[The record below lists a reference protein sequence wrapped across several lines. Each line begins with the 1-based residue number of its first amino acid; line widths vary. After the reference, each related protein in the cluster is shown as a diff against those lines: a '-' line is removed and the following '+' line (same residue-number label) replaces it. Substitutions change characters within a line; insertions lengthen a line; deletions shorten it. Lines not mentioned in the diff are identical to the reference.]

1 MHAPGLHD
9 TKRRRPAGVTRPAG
23 FRFDTDRSNRVSGG
37 AGLAVAGGPL
47 GRSFRPWGPSSLASD
62 TSGLSGV
69 AERYATALYDLADET
84 KSLDAVAEDLR
95 RLKGMIDGSPDL
107 RRFLRSPLIGRQAQ
121 TRGMQ
126 AILEAG
132 KASDLVRRFVG
143 VVGGN
148 RRLFA
153 LPGMIE
159 AFLRQLAKR
168 RGEVTVHVS
177 SAQPLS
183 AGQSTALAE
192 ALRKAVGQKI
202 NIESKVE
209 PELIGG
215 LVVRVGSR
223 MVDTSIRTQLQKL
236 RRALRAA

>member
-1 MHAPGLHD
+1 M
-9 TKRRRPAGVTRPAG
+9 
-23 FRFDTDRSNRVSGG
+23 
-37 AGLAVAGGPL
+37 
-47 GRSFRPWGPSSLASD
+47 ASE

-95 RLKGMIDGSPDL
+95 RLRGMIAGSDDL

-121 TRGMQ
+121 TKAMQ
-126 AILEAG
+126 AVLDAAKTG
-132 KASDLVRRFVG
+132 DLVRRFIG
-143 VVGGN
+143 VVGSH

-153 LPGMIE
+153 LAGMIE
-159 AFLRQLAKR
+159 AFLRELAKR
-168 RGEVTVHVS
+168 RGELTVHVS
-177 SAQPLS
+177 SAKPLTEAQS
-183 AGQSTALAE
+183 AALTE
-192 ALRKAVGQKI
+192 TLKKTVGQKI
-202 NIESKVE
+202 NIEAKVE
-209 PELIGG
+209 PDLIGG

>member
-1 MHAPGLHD
+1 M
-9 TKRRRPAGVTRPAG
+9 
-23 FRFDTDRSNRVSGG
+23 
-37 AGLAVAGGPL
+37 
-47 GRSFRPWGPSSLASD
+47 ASEF
-62 TSGLSGV
+62 SGLTSGV

-84 KSLDAVAEDLR
+84 KALDAVAEDLR
-95 RLKGMIDGSPDL
+95 RLRNLIGGSPDL
-107 RRFLRSPLIGRQAQ
+107 RRFLRSPLIDRQAQ
-121 TRGMQ
+121 TRAMQ
-126 AILEAG
+126 AVLEAAKTG
-132 KASDLVRRFVG
+132 DLVRRFVG

-153 LPGMIE
+153 LPGMID

-168 RGEVTVHVS
+168 RGEVTVHVA
-177 SAQPLS
+177 SARPLS
-183 AGQSTALAE
+183 AGQSAELAE
-192 ALRKAVGQKI
+192 ALRRAVGQKI

-209 PELIGG
+209 PEIIGG

>member
-1 MHAPGLHD
+1 
-9 TKRRRPAGVTRPAG
+9 
-23 FRFDTDRSNRVSGG
+23 
-37 AGLAVAGGPL
+37 
-47 GRSFRPWGPSSLASD
+47 LASES
-62 TSGLSGV
+62 SGVSGV

-84 KSLDAVAEDLR
+84 KSLDAVAQDLR
-95 RLKGMIDGSPDL
+95 NLKNLIAGSPDL

-121 TRGMQ
+121 TRAMQ
-126 AILEAG
+126 AVLEAA
-132 KASDLVRRFVG
+132 KTSDLVRRFVG
-143 VVGGN
+143 VVGGH

-153 LPGMIE
+153 LPGMID

-177 SAQPLS
+177 SARPLS
-183 AGQSTALAE
+183 AEQSAQLTDALK
-192 ALRKAVGQKI
+192 KAVGQKI

-223 MVDTSIRTQLQKL
+223 MVDTSIRTQLQRL

>member
-1 MHAPGLHD
+1 M
-9 TKRRRPAGVTRPAG
+9 
-23 FRFDTDRSNRVSGG
+23 
-37 AGLAVAGGPL
+37 
-47 GRSFRPWGPSSLASD
+47 ASE

-84 KSLDAVAEDLR
+84 KALDVVAEDLR

-107 RRFLRSPLIGRQAQ
+107 RRFLRSPLIDRQAQ
-121 TRGMQ
+121 TKGMQ
-126 AILEAG
+126 AVLDAA
-132 KASDLVRRFVG
+132 KTDDLVRRFVG

-153 LPGMIE
+153 LPGMVD
-159 AFLRQLAKR
+159 AFLRRLAKR

-177 SAQPLS
+177 SARPLS
-183 AGQSTALAE
+183 AEQSAALTE
-192 ALRKAVGQKI
+192 ALKRAVGQKI
-202 NIESKVE
+202 NIEAKVE
-209 PELIGG
+209 PGLIGG